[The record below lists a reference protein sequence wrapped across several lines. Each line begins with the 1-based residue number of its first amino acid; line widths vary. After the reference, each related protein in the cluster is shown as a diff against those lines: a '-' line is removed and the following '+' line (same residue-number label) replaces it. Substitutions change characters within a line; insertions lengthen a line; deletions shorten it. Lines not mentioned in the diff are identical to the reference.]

1 MIISPILPKDWA
13 NHAKPATLQF
23 DIDIIRRK
31 NLEIMTTVVER
42 ILLSLSEEDN
52 IEKATSLISENEITL
67 EGEDEYGNRKRQVVY
82 WLKECTWMMLQRR
95 IFEEVKL
102 EIYLFMSRQLFGRD
116 FPVRGKFLKNIFEES
131 GVRVEIVLWNGTT
144 SDLAADD
151 KVRFYYKQIEES
163 GGSLSSMLVFLVPK
177 DPRLSEV
184 PARFL
189 MLPGVGWGHE
199 ILDSRNGRVVS
210 PNEPWENLRHELTA
224 ESFPE
229 IQSRAHEE
237 VFKNGRVR
245 LSLHEI
251 WKIVDTVRLKFKE
264 RFDEIKNEKP
274 KPPAW
279 IEKGDG
285 GIAQAVGN
293 TKGEEGNQGGEVFDT
308 RRGKRELEDED
319 WEGGV
324 FDTRKGKRQAVEK
337 NKESVRVE
345 ESVGV
350 EESIGV
356 ADTPGLTDITED
368 YEDSVDSGDNEDDEG
383 YDDFLHS
390 LTPHRPLKR
399 HSIQEY

>member
-1 MIISPILPKDWA
+1 MPHISWGDLAW
-13 NHAKPATLQF
+13 
-23 DIDIIRRK
+23 
-31 NLEIMTTVVER
+31 
-42 ILLSLSEEDN
+42 
-52 IEKATSLISENEITL
+52 
-67 EGEDEYGNRKRQVVY
+67 
-82 WLKECTWMMLQRR
+82 LQR
-95 IFEEVKL
+95 FNPAL
-102 EIYLFMSRQLFGRD
+102 
-116 FPVRGKFLKNIFEES
+116 
-131 GVRVEIVLWNGTT
+131 T
-144 SDLAADD
+144 DD
-151 KVRFYYKQIEES
+151 
-163 GGSLSSMLVFLVPK
+163 
-177 DPRLSEV
+177 
-184 PARFL
+184 
-189 MLPGVGWGHE
+189 
-199 ILDSRNGRVVS
+199 
-210 PNEPWENLRHELTA
+210 
-224 ESFPE
+224 
-229 IQSRAHEE
+229 

-264 RFDEIKNEKP
+264 RFDEIKNKKP

-337 NKESVRVE
+337 NEESVLVE
-345 ESVGV
+345 ASVGV

-399 HSIQEY
+399 HSI

>member
-1 MIISPILPKDWA
+1 MITSPILPKDWA

-82 WLKECTWMMLQRR
+82 WLKECTSRWIRWMMLQRR

-163 GGSLSSMLVFLVPK
+163 GGSLST
-177 DPRLSEV
+177 
-184 PARFL
+184 RFL

-199 ILDSRNGRVVS
+199 ILDSRNGRVLGR
-210 PNEPWENLRHELTA
+210 PCLA
-224 ESFPE
+224 AE